1 MSFGVGKYEMDE
13 MRLVVGSMIILSAA
27 TALLVV
33 MPYLLLKDTKP
44 PPGLKPYTDVQ
55 LQGRQVYIANGCLY
69 CHSQQPRDIAQA
81 PDALRGWGR
90 ASIAADYAY
99 DTPHLLGTMRTGPDL
114 LNIGARQPSRDWHLG
129 HLYAP
134 RAYTPGS
141 TMPAYPYMFEVRQG
155 AAQPGDVVVNLPP
168 AFAKPGQVVVAKPE
182 ALALVEYLISLDRT
196 YPALKAEDDQAV
208 DRKAIRRGP
217 APGLRNPTSTPANS
231 RPCAARSPTPT
242 RRCTRCPGS
251 SSCSSVRWAC
261 GVRSTSPA
269 RLRARPRPTATS
281 VP

>member
-1 MSFGVGKYEMDE
+1 MSFGAGKYEMDE

-55 LQGRQVYIANGCLY
+55 QQGRQVYIANGCVY

-141 TMPAYPYMFEVRQG
+141 TMPAYPYLFEVRQG
-155 AAQPGDVVVNLPP
+155 TAQEGDVVVNLPP
-168 AFAKPGQVVVAKPE
+168 AYAKPGQVVVAKEE

-196 YPALKAEDDQAV
+196 YPALKAADDQAV
-208 DRKAIRRGP
+208 DRKA
-217 APGLRNPTSTPANS
+217 
-231 RPCAARSPTPT
+231 AR
-242 RRCTRCPGS
+242 
-251 SSCSSVRWAC
+251 
-261 GVRSTSPA
+261 
-269 RLRARPRPTATS
+269 
-281 VP
+281 